1 MPEVGAFLL
10 GAANAFGAGT
20 WVASAASVGAFSAGF
35 TVGNV
40 LATSFV
46 GRLLTSVALSA
57 LSMAMA
63 PRPRAPGIRTS
74 QTQTGGTNP
83 CQFILGRY
91 ATGGYAASPAM
102 SHGKAGKTPNA
113 YLTYV
118 IEVSDAPVTAING
131 LILDGTQVSIGA
143 SVHPDY
149 GNEIGGDFQDRAWI
163 RFYAGSQTAA
173 DPMLLAK
180 YADYR
185 AVRRLAVSQVRRRR
199 HPALR
204 SAPGYIG
211 RRQRRAAVGRSGDLD
226 LQPQPHRDDL
236 HHPARPH
243 PAGWQ
248 PLGRGLHRRRP
259 AARQLDC
266 GDECL
271 RCRGDAGRRRHG
283 GMCGRTPSSPSRS
296 GR

>member
-1 MPEVGAFLL
+1 MPQVGAFLL

-91 ATGGYAASPAM
+91 ATAGYASAPAM

-118 IEVSDAPVTAING
+118 
-131 LILDGTQVSIGA
+131 
-143 SVHPDY
+143 
-149 GNEIGGDFQDRAWI
+149 
-163 RFYAGSQTAA
+163 
-173 DPMLLAK
+173 
-180 YADYR
+180 
-185 AVRRLAVSQVRRRR
+185 
-199 HPALR
+199 
-204 SAPGYIG
+204 
-211 RRQRRAAVGRSGDLD
+211 
-226 LQPQPHRDDL
+226 
-236 HHPARPH
+236 
-243 PAGWQ
+243 
-248 PLGRGLHRRRP
+248 
-259 AARQLDC
+259 C
-266 GDECL
+266 
-271 RCRGDAGRRRHG
+271 
-283 GMCGRTPSSPSRS
+283 
-296 GR
+296 